1 MLDRRI
7 VRARAA
13 GVLLLTVLALSRA
26 PTLRANGVDGAGR
39 IVVIPLVT
47 DGLKRWSLVTLT
59 NPGRETIRIEGLYVG
74 AEGTPLAASRVG
86 VWPCQDTVLRPD
98 SSVTLRLAVLCNL
111 PPPDIDNLG
120 YLELTAF
127 GDSQFTLLATSAV
140 ENNLHQTF
148 SVAGQPAGAFDP
160 SAFLSWFGTPLPGL
174 AVTGLRSPAAP
185 PPGVAAS
192 ETLNCYVASLTEP
205 KSVILSLLDAAGTVL
220 GSTTLS
226 LNTREMSQMVDVL
239 SILGV
244 PAGARDPLRV
254 ELASPDSSRMVA
266 GCGLEVAA
274 TRMIAYQPAQ
284 TPAPIDAARLRS
296 VDRHEAVDSGPY
308 NHIGYPV
315 VLGSKVVLSTYLRW
329 EDKVRCFLTPSPNP
343 NSSFDPTF
351 WLEMQVK
358 APSGVVVAGGTGA
371 KGTGLFQTGHRDRPV
386 AARGQRWLIE
396 ISFDEAA
403 LAAVP
408 WPGHSLQSYWGMH
421 CDSAAGMSKPLPI
434 DNPGIDDF

>member
-1 MLDRRI
+1 MLDRRT

-13 GVLLLTVLALSRA
+13 GVLLLTALALSRA
-26 PTLRANGVDGAGR
+26 PAVRANGVDGAGR

-47 DGLKRWSLVTLT
+47 DGQRRWSLVTLT
-59 NPGRETIRIEGLYVG
+59 NPGPHPIRIEGLYVG
-74 AEGTPLAASRVG
+74 AEGTPFAASKVG
-86 VWPCQDTVLRPD
+86 VWPCQDTELRPD
-98 SSVTLRLAVLCNL
+98 SSVTLRLAALCNL
-111 PPPDIDNLG
+111 PPPDIDNVG

-127 GDSQFTLLATSAV
+127 GDSQFTFLATSAV
-140 ENNLHQTF
+140 ENDRLQTF

-160 SAFLSWFGTPLPGL
+160 SAFLSWFGLPLPGL
-174 AVTGLRSPAAP
+174 AVAGLRSPAAP
-185 PPGVAAS
+185 LPGVPAS

-205 KSVILSLLDAAGTVL
+205 KAVILSLLDASGTLL
-220 GSTTLS
+220 GSKS
-226 LNTREMSQMVDVL
+226 LLLKTREMSQMVDVL
-239 SILGV
+239 SMLGV

-254 ELASPDSSRMVA
+254 ELASPDSSRLVA

-284 TPAPIDAARLRS
+284 TPAPRDAARLRS
-296 VDRHEAVDSGPY
+296 VGVHEAVDSGPY
-308 NHIGYPV
+308 LIGNPV
-315 VLGSKVVLSTYLRW
+315 VLGRKVVLSTYLRW

-358 APSGVVVAGGTGA
+358 TPSGTVVAGGTGA

-386 AARGQRWLIE
+386 SARGQRWLIE

-403 LAAVP
+403 LATVP
-408 WPGHSLQSYWGMH
+408 WPGGSTLSYWGMQ

-434 DNPGIDDF
+434 GDLGIDDF